1 MQKAILTLSILAHS
15 SSAIALSKSPE
26 ESQGKET
33 IYNDQNEPR
42 VLESM
47 SADYEIS
54 LGDELTTNPFLKS
67 PDIHH
72 FAILTIAESDATQD
86 FKAQQLKKLQQ
97 VRSGSDRNQH
107 KIDTWLKN
115 GSLKPTS
122 TQKEEDISTVPA
134 SSVSVEQPTNQ
145 GPAESAESPSVQGE
159 TPNALPTALEA
170 PSVTKARELSLVGNF
185 KESAAMLAR
194 IPATSPEFPE
204 AQSQLKTTSNTA
216 VQELRRKAAAAY
228 QNSLPVSDI
237 ETRKS
242 YLNEA
247 KKYLETALT
256 DFPAAD
262 LKSTVKDNLEKIVI
276 QLNELQ
282 KPRK

>member
-1 MQKAILTLSILAHS
+1 
-15 SSAIALSKSPE
+15 
-26 ESQGKET
+26 
-33 IYNDQNEPR
+33 
-42 VLESM
+42 
-47 SADYEIS
+47 
-54 LGDELTTNPFLKS
+54 
-67 PDIHH
+67 
-72 FAILTIAESDATQD
+72 
-86 FKAQQLKKLQQ
+86 
-97 VRSGSDRNQH
+97 
-107 KIDTWLKN
+107 
-115 GSLKPTS
+115 
-122 TQKEEDISTVPA
+122 
-134 SSVSVEQPTNQ
+134 
-145 GPAESAESPSVQGE
+145 
-159 TPNALPTALEA
+159 
-170 PSVTKARELSLVGNF
+170 
-185 KESAAMLAR
+185 MLAR